1 MRIAVGALLFEGNTF
16 SPVVTRRAAFEAN
29 YCVAGADVFSLAG
42 TGTEIGGAL
51 TAAKR
56 RAIDVVPLIA
66 THGGAGGR
74 VARDVHDGFVAD
86 LLARIEAALPVD
98 GIYLALHG
106 AFVAEGIDDVEGA
119 LLEAVRARAGRTPV
133 VVSCDLHAHIT
144 SAILTH

>member
-16 SPVVTRRAAFEAN
+16 SPVVTRRDAFEAN
-29 YCVAGADVFSLAG
+29 YCAAGVGVLALEG

-51 TAAKR
+51 AEAKR
-56 RAIDVVPLIA
+56 RAIDVAPLLA

-98 GIYLALHG
+98 DQIKQTEPLNVIYDIQI
-106 AFVAEGIDDVEGA
+106 FVCKIDERNFVG
-119 LLEAVRARAGRTPV
+119 
-133 VVSCDLHAHIT
+133 
-144 SAILTH
+144 